1 MSAPLSLRL
10 INISVQLGDKGPPI
24 GELTRGDRLERNHLV
39 GGIVKPGFGIDDRRT
54 VIAPAAN
61 FARASASTTAGV

>member
-1 MSAPLSLRL
+1 MS
-10 INISVQLGDKGPPI
+10 SVQLGDEGPPI
-24 GELTRGDRLERNHLV
+24 GGLTLGNRLERNHLV
-39 GGIVKPGFGIDDRRT
+39 GGVEIAGFGIDDRRT